1 MTISDFFIPET
12 TQIMQWAAFCERVGS
27 NISEEKYID
36 IRYILTIAVQ
46 KLKISQNRL
55 YAASKPLIPLL
66 IDIALSVKKGCR
78 TYYSL
83 LRKKN
88 ILSNKIIKRED
99 KWHKELDCVMSVDF
113 WNSTRKLGTKIYF
126 DNKLKWLQFQIIRNS
141 LQTNYIVSH
150 FKVNVSQKCQ
160 YCQESNELISHIY
173 WSCRIVQSF
182 LSLVIDFFAE
192 LDVDFTPNRS
202 QILFGF
208 LDLDISHPKNLI
220 CLIFKRYIWVTKFK
234 NCNLSITGFKG
245 L

>member
-1 MTISDFFIPET
+1 
-12 TQIMQWAAFCERVGS
+12 MQWAAFCERVGS